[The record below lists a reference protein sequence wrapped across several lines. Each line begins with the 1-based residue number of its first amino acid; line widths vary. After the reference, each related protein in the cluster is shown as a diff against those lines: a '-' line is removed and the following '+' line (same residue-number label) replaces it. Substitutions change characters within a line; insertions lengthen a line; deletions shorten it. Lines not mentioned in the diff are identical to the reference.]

1 MGPVVERHPFLYF
14 QDGSIVI
21 RADNTLYKV
30 FASIL
35 SDRSQV
41 FRDCFSLPRPQLHG
55 DGLDDENPV
64 LLPDSAFDV
73 NNLFHFLFSVR
84 SELALD
90 EEHMASLLQI
100 SHKYGVQE
108 ARDHAINALDT
119 MVQLTPVKRISLA
132 RACEVDYW
140 LEPAFRDLLKGP
152 LDLTLEEAKL
162 IGITNFYLISR
173 AKRKAD
179 LLRISFA
186 LSPPRILE
194 SSSG

>member
-1 MGPVVERHPFLYF
+1 MDVLVERHPFLYF

-21 RADNTLYKV
+21 QVGNTLYKV

-41 FRDCFSLPRPQLHG
+41 FQDCFSLPRPQAQG

-64 LLPDSAFDV
+64 LLSDNDFDIT
-73 NNLFHFLFSVR
+73 NLFHFLFY
-84 SELALD
+84 
-90 EEHMASLLQI
+90 MC
-100 SHKYGVQE
+100 

-173 AKRKAD
+173 AKR
-179 LLRISFA
+179 
-186 LSPPRILE
+186 
-194 SSSG
+194 